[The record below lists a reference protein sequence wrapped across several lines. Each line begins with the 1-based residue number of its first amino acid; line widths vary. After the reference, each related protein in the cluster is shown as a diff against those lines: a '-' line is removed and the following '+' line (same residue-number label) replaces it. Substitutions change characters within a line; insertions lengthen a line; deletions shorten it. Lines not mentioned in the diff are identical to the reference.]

1 MLQERSRTTD
11 KIAPMEKAVLL
22 LVDDDQLI
30 TESLS
35 FILKKKYQVHI
46 AETRAQ
52 AKKIISSLKAPPQL
66 ALVDLGLPPFPHQA
80 DEGFALV
87 EDLLAYDP
95 QMKILVLSGQ
105 SEEMNIQHALT
116 LGAVDFVPKPAD
128 PGLLQTRLQHHL
140 MLQYVEKQ
148 RSKSVTDSAIIGE
161 SAAMQALRQQIEQF
175 STSLFPVLIEGESG
189 TGKELIAKALHEE
202 SSRKDNAYMVINCA
216 AISPELLESQL
227 FGHVKGAFTGANSNR
242 DGFFSKAE
250 DGTLFLDEI
259 GEIPYDLQAKLLRVL
274 ESGEYYRVG
283 DTECLKSNARIIAAS
298 NKSLADEV
306 KEGGFRS
313 DLFHRLS
320 ILKIHVPALRERE
333 KDSLLLRMHFQ
344 NLYEDS
350 IKHFSLN
357 DEANKLWIE
366 YDYPGNVRELRNVV
380 IRLGTKYPSR
390 IITRDILE
398 QEFEI
403 KVEVEKEE
411 VECLEKGFS
420 SGRFNDVWLM
430 KEISSGELVLD
441 EALNELENH
450 CINLAMGMYDGNLSK
465 VAKALH
471 INRSTLYS
479 RIQKN
484 TAKGEE

>member
-1 MLQERSRTTD
+1 MLQERSRTTH
-11 KIAPMEKAVLL
+11 KTAPMEKAVLL

-35 FILKKKYQVHI
+35 FILKKKYQVYI
-46 AETRAQ
+46 AESRVQ
-52 AKKIISSLKAPPQL
+52 AKDIISSLKSPPQL

-87 EDLLAYDP
+87 EDLLAHDS

-128 PGLLQTRLQHHL
+128 PALLQARLQHHL
-140 MLQYVEKQ
+140 MLQHVEKLK
-148 RSKSVTDSAIIGE
+148 SKSVTVSAIIGE
-161 SAAMQALRQQIEQF
+161 SAAMQVLRQQIEQF
-175 STSLFPVLIEGESG
+175 SASLFPVLIEGESG

-202 SSRKDNAYMVINCA
+202 SSRKDEPYMVINCA
-216 AISPELLESQL
+216 AISPDLLESQL

-242 DGFFSKAE
+242 RGFFSEAE
-250 DGTLFLDEI
+250 NGTLFLDEI
-259 GEIPYDLQAKLLRVL
+259 GEIPYELQAKLLRVL

-298 NKSLADEV
+298 NKNLADEV
-306 KEGGFRS
+306 KEGRFRS

-320 ILKIHVPALRERE
+320 ILKILVPALKERGN
-333 KDSLLLRMHFQ
+333 DRLLLRMHFQ

-357 DEANKLWIE
+357 DDANNLWLE

-380 IRLGTKYPSR
+380 IRLGTKYPSK
-390 IITRDILE
+390 IITREQLE
-398 QEFEI
+398 GEFEI
-403 KVEVEKEE
+403 EVEPEQA
-411 VECLEKGFS
+411 EKLKAGFK
-420 SGRFNDVWLM
+420 SGRFNDLWLM
-430 KEISSGELVLD
+430 KEIGSGDFVLD
-441 EALNELENH
+441 EALRELENH
-450 CINLAMGMYDGNLSK
+450 CIDIAMNMYDGNLSK
-465 VAKALH
+465 VAKVLH

-484 TAKGEE
+484 IDKGDK